1 MGLLDERKGGTI
13 TTQGFEQGKESQFTQ
28 QTHDV
33 GFFLQMKDHD
43 FSVPKVHLPFCLCV
57 NFKAVLNQPADEDDV
72 YGTGGVFIIN
82 PIEPFYMYGVG
93 SGYM

>member
-1 MGLLDERKGGTI
+1 MTFQFRKYT
-13 TTQGFEQGKESQFTQ
+13 S
-28 QTHDV
+28 
-33 GFFLQMKDHD
+33 L
-43 FSVPKVHLPFCLCV
+43 FCLRV

-72 YGTGGVFIIN
+72 YGKGGVFIIN